1 MPAEEARRTEL
12 IRARVSHAVAR
23 TAEVQMQLPVRVA
36 TVSEAHVLP
45 TAMIAGIEADAL
57 VARLDCAAGLGVLAL
72 GAAGRQAL
80 VEVQTMGRIG
90 TGAVPE
96 RPGTRTDL
104 AIAATYLD
112 PVLAELS
119 DLIGAVRVGRLI
131 DDPRPMPLHLGDTVM
146 RVMTVGIEFG
156 AAAER
161 TATLVLA
168 IPDPVAGDARGAG
181 ALSGDGAGPDTGS
194 GDRDWDA
201 RLAVHVM
208 ASEAQVRA
216 VLWRAE
222 LPLDRILALTCGSE
236 IPIPRAAI
244 DHVQI
249 EGDDRRAI
257 CRGRLG
263 QARGQRA
270 VRIADMSAARGEA
283 AGPDISGARADSGA
297 GATGGPASVSPE
309 GGVPA
314 GMADIVPGGLS
325 LAQMSDQPG

>member
-1 MPAEEARRTEL
+1 MPAAEARRAEVM
-12 IRARVSHAVAR
+12 RARISHAVAR
-23 TAEVQMQLPVRVA
+23 TAEIQMQLPVQV
-36 TVSEAHVLP
+36 TTIGEARVLP
-45 TAMIAGIEADAL
+45 AAMIAGIEAGAL
-57 VARLDCAAGLGVLAL
+57 VARLDCATGLGVMAL

-90 TGAVPE
+90 AGAVPD

-112 PVLAELS
+112 AVLAELS

-131 DDPRPMPLHLGDTVM
+131 DDPRPMPLHLGDAPM

-161 TATLVLA
+161 AATLVLA
-168 IPDPVAGDARGAG
+168 IPEAAAQDARGAG
-181 ALSGDGAGPDTGS
+181 HAPGGGSAPDGGDGDA
-194 GDRDWDA
+194 DWDA
-201 RLAVHVM
+201 RLATHVM

-249 EGDDRRAI
+249 EGGDRRAI

-270 VRIADMSAARGEA
+270 VRIADTPAGRGG
-283 AGPDISGARADSGA
+283 AGGQDRSGARADGA
-297 GATGGPASVSPE
+297 RDEAVAAAFAGPQS
-309 GGVPA
+309 GVPA
-314 GMADIVPGGLS
+314 GMAEIGPGGLG
-325 LAQMSDQPG
+325 LVQMSDQPG